1 MKTIKI
7 VSASRSLAEYAK
19 ELDDQIVVVTDR
31 NKPFAAVVP
40 LRNVD
45 RESLALSSHPEFLQ
59 IIAKS
64 RRQFAAGKTL
74 SLAEMRRAA
83 LPRRTANKRGGEREK
98 FVARPSVR
106 RYSSVMA
113 VRNPTCTTDA
123 RRGLDDLDH
132 SGPEGISW
140 VKQIA
145 PR

>member
-7 VSASRSLAEYAK
+7 ASASRSLAEYAK

-83 LPRRTANKRGGEREK
+83 LPRRTANKKGGRTRK
-98 FVARPSVR
+98 IR
-106 RYSSVMA
+106 RSS
-113 VRNPTCTTDA
+113 
-123 RRGLDDLDH
+123 
-132 SGPEGISW
+132 
-140 VKQIA
+140 
-145 PR
+145 